1 MNKKLIRNIIV
12 LTLAAVVLVTTTVFT
27 TMAYLLSTAKVSNVF
42 TVGNVAIEMF
52 ETAVGPDGK
61 QPVGYNPNAK
71 KTADTNSYHI
81 LPGETYWK
89 DPTVYIKAG
98 SADTLLFVK
107 ARNQIANIETTEAG
121 KTMKDQMEENGWRR
135 VAQTSIGDWIY
146 VYAGENF
153 DYNNSDNFAQ
163 IIIPKATEDTPID
176 LFQTFTIDKA
186 CNEEA
191 YKLAQGAAVT
201 ITAYAIQ
208 GGTFHDDNNNV
219 SKQNVVDAWNAI
231 VDKVAY
237 EAGNKISSSD
247 IYVPQQS
254 N

>member
-27 TMAYLLSTAKVSNVF
+27 TVAYLLSTAKVSNVF
-42 TVGNVAIEMF
+42 TVGNVSIEMY
-52 ETAVGPDGK
+52 ESPVTSDGEY
-61 QPVGYNPNAK
+61 VDGFNPLTDRKN
-71 KTADTNSYHI
+71 ADTNSYHI
-81 LPGETYWK
+81 LPGETYIK

-107 ARNQIANIETTEAG
+107 ARNQISNIETTEAG
-121 KTMKDQMEENGWRR
+121 KTMKDQMEANGWRR

-146 VYAGENF
+146 VYAGAALTDGVDATF
-153 DYNNSDNFAQ
+153 GT
-163 IIIPKATEDTPID
+163 IIPASNEEQKKD

-186 CNEEA
+186 CNEES

-231 VDKVAY
+231 VSKVAY
-237 EAGNKISSSD
+237 EAGNEIL
-247 IYVPQQS
+247 IENVVQ
-254 N
+254 

>member
-1 MNKKLIRNIIV
+1 MNKKLVRNIIV
-12 LTLAAVVLVTTTVFT
+12 LTLAAVVLVTTTVYT
-27 TMAYLLSTAKVSNVF
+27 TVAYLLATAKVSNVF
-42 TVGNVAIEMF
+42 TVGNVNIEMF
-52 ETAVGPDGK
+52 ETAVGPDGQK
-61 QPVGYNPNAK
+61 PDNYDPDAK

-89 DPTVYIKAG
+89 DPTVYLKAG

-107 ARNQIANIETTEAG
+107 ARNQISNIETTEEG
-121 KTMKDQMEENGWRR
+121 KTMKDQMEANGWRR

-146 VYAGENF
+146 VYAGVAL
-153 DYNNSDNFAQ
+153 SDGNDDTYAY
-163 IIIPKATEDTPID
+163 IIPAVTEDKPID
-176 LFQTFTIDKA
+176 LFQTFTIDKQ

-208 GGTFHDDNNNV
+208 GGTFHDDDNNV

-231 VDKVAY
+231 VSKVAY
-237 EAGNKISSSD
+237 ETGNEIELGEV
-247 IYVPQQS
+247 IQ
-254 N
+254 

>member
-52 ETAVGPDGK
+52 ETAVGPDGQK
-61 QPVGYNPNAK
+61 PANYDPSAK

-121 KTMKDQMEENGWRR
+121 KTMKDQMEANGWRR

-146 VYAGENF
+146 VYAGGALTDGVDATF
-153 DYNNSDNFAQ
+153 GS
-163 IIIPKATEDTPID
+163 IIPASDEEQKKD

-231 VDKVAY
+231 VSKVAY
-237 EAGNKISSSD
+237 EAGNEIL
-247 IYVPQQS
+247 IENVVQ
-254 N
+254 